1 MINGWIEISRNDH
14 TNLDTF
20 RYVPAAVESSR
31 NASNSTT
38 NGEKSAAV
46 SGGGFGFHDMFEHAH
61 NIYHSD
67 NNGSN
72 GHQQHQHPLPK
83 HHH

>member
-1 MINGWIEISRNDH
+1 MDVLEFFM
-14 TNLDTF
+14 LVY
-20 RYVPAAVESSR
+20 RYVPAALECSR
-31 NASNSTT
+31 NATSSTL

-61 NIYHSD
+61 NLYSSD

-72 GHQQHQHPLPK
+72 GQHPR
-83 HHH
+83 HNH